1 MQTYKCRS
9 NSALFQS
16 EDETVSMLITE
27 EDVSVFFDRCCDL
40 SLATRKQALTSLSEL
55 VQARPAD
62 GVLQDAW
69 VTGMYICTCIEPYN
83 DICIVMHRNTYIYL
97 CIYKYIHTCIYLYYV
112 NIYIYLY
119 IYTNIYSNKYTYIGA
134 LPLAT
139 DPESSIQQKL
149 AQCSFDLLI
158 ANAVTWAK
166 QYTSKDTGVS
176 DLSIS
181 LVWNLCAR
189 ISETGRSK
197 LLKTCISTMLRQDV
211 IKSIPLTSKPVSFS
225 NVSSS
230 NMNVILQVVKLA
242 CCVGLHEDEGLVS
255 STSLA
260 EKEQIS
266 RG

>member
-27 EDVSVFFDRCCDL
+27 EDISVFFDRCCDL

-69 VTGMYICTCIEPYN
+69 VT
-83 DICIVMHRNTYIYL
+83 
-97 CIYKYIHTCIYLYYV
+97 
-112 NIYIYLY
+112 
-119 IYTNIYSNKYTYIGA
+119 GA

-181 LVWNLCAR
+181 LVWNLCTR

-197 LLKTCISTMLRQDV
+197 LLKTCISTMLKQDV
-211 IKSIPLTSKPVSFS
+211 IKSTPVTSKPVSFS
-225 NVSSS
+225 AVSSS
-230 NMNVILQVVKLA
+230 NMNVILQAVKLA
-242 CCVGLHEDEGLVS
+242 CCVGLYEDESLVS
-255 STSLA
+255 STSVGD
-260 EKEQIS
+260 KEQIS
-266 RG
+266 RGKHASYIISIHVCMHLYDKYYIYMYIHYIHT